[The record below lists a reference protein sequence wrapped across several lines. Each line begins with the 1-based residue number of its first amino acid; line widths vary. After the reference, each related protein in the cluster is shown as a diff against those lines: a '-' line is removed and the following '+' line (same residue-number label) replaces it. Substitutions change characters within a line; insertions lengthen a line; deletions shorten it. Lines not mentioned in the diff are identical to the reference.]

1 MTTIDWLSEFPVV
14 SPNVFGYVE
23 DLSWLEEFPLGVYLI
38 FIVDICD
45 CNYYAER
52 HYTCDYHGEPGDYC
66 AHCELYHGRGNTF
79 KAECERCQHAVDDG
93 EYSTCTEHAD
103 QCTAYVEN
111 PEDWG
116 VCTSCGRIDDCYCD
130 IFSECSCGGGLRC
143 NDMCGYRGQ

>member
-1 MTTIDWLSEFPVV
+1 
-14 SPNVFGYVE
+14 
-23 DLSWLEEFPLGVYLI
+23 LGVYLI

-103 QCTAYVEN
+103 ECTAYVEN